1 MISCADY
8 TMFYSTIASSVG
20 ALISISAAVVIYLLQ
35 QRSQKRETIEL
46 ELNKLDIL
54 IGTYCNIS
62 ESAVGNIAVHQNRDV
77 QEHVDLVIQNF
88 NNWKHLN
95 HISNKYVYEEK
106 HYRPFLDS
114 LNSLQYKIYK
124 VLIKKLHRVSQ
135 LDPYEKNYRYIVC
148 MDDYEW
154 YIKTVYPYLNKI
166 EGINTQLGGGNIQ
179 KENIDYRSDQLEKKN
194 EEFYAGYWDI
204 LLKIR
209 TKSSE
214 INKMV
219 EEFYQGNILNS
230 LMGSYK
236 STRYILISFII
247 VGVFGFIVPLYMI
260 QPNKFIG
267 YLPCKYVFDSTIV
280 ASIIIIFCVS
290 KALDNRYRYLMI
302 SLESVIETLKNHEK
316 EGFRRKAAEDLG
328 NIRDM
333 RAVKPL
339 KKALKNEQS
348 KIVQLAAIG
357 ALVKLGKTEYLDQ
370 IIERIKD
377 EDSAVRSYAVDVLG
391 DIRDPLAL
399 DPLIAAID
407 DDNESVR
414 FRAALSLGNIGGP
427 RAKEALIKCAKDDE
441 SDMVRKWAIFSLDSI
456 D

>member
-1 MISCADY
+1 
-8 TMFYSTIASSVG
+8 
-20 ALISISAAVVIYLLQ
+20 
-35 QRSQKRETIEL
+35 
-46 ELNKLDIL
+46 
-54 IGTYCNIS
+54 
-62 ESAVGNIAVHQNRDV
+62 
-77 QEHVDLVIQNF
+77 
-88 NNWKHLN
+88 
-95 HISNKYVYEEK
+95 
-106 HYRPFLDS
+106 
-114 LNSLQYKIYK
+114 
-124 VLIKKLHRVSQ
+124 
-135 LDPYEKNYRYIVC
+135 

-166 EGINTQLGGGNIQ
+166 EGINTQLGGGNVQ
-179 KENIDYRSDQLEKKN
+179 KENVDYRSDQLEKKN